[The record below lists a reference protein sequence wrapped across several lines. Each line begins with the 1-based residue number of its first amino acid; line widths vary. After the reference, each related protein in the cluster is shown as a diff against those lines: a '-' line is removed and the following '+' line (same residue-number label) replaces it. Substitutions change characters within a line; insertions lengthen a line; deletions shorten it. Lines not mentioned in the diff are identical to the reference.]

1 MKVHQVI
8 KLFGRF
14 LFNIPFASFTMAKV
28 GQRVYKSFRI
38 RKYYCLY
45 TTCYFTLFFSSVV
58 MYATEI
64 WIKGAWVIGLF
75 LYFSFCGCLAVL
87 RKDLRDKLEINGSI
101 IEDFFVSVIIYPS
114 VAVQLETEIANL
126 NKKEANEEEQDAT
139 SNI

>member
-1 MKVHQVI
+1 MKVNQVA
-8 KLFGRF
+8 KLFGKF

-45 TTCYFTLFFSSVV
+45 TIFYFLLFFISIT
-58 MYATEI
+58 MYIMEI

-75 LYFSFCGCLAVL
+75 SYFCFCGCMAML
-87 RKDLRDKLEINGSI
+87 RRDMRGELKIEGSI
-101 IEDFFVSVIIYPS
+101 IEDFVVTAIIYPS
-114 VAVQLETEIANL
+114 VAVQLETTMSNL
-126 NKKEANEEEQDAT
+126 NNGKTNEEKEEAT

>member
-8 KLFGRF
+8 ILFGRF

-28 GQRVYKSFRI
+28 GQRVYTSFRI